1 MRGDTGENVQEAP
14 AGLYGHSGAAG
25 TVHQR
30 RTCGLHPE
38 TDFGRTGGGMK
49 KYLEEKLLNRLDY
62 SKETTDEEVLSQ
74 IDDLFL
80 LEEAIRLYPVDIRRK
95 LKQEI
100 FCSLR
105 RLDILQT
112 LIEDSS
118 ITEIMIN
125 RPAHIFVEKRGRME
139 EVPIQFSSEEKL
151 LQIIQR
157 IVGDCNR
164 TVNEVSPIVDARLQ
178 NGSRVNV
185 VLSPIALNG
194 PIVTIRKFPDCPLT
208 IDQLISWG
216 SITKEAAE
224 ELRLYVQAG
233 YNIFV
238 SGGTG
243 SGKTTFLNILSD
255 FIPKDERI
263 ITIEDSAELQIQGI
277 ENLIRLETRNEN
289 VEGCHAI
296 TIRDLIKSS
305 LRMRPD
311 RIIVGEVRGSEA
323 VDMITAFN
331 TGHDGSMSTG
341 HANSA
346 RDMLSRL
353 ENMILMGMDIPLAAV
368 KQQIASAID
377 IMIHLGRIRDKSRRV
392 LEITEIDGIQ
402 DGEIKMHTLY
412 EFTEDASPRIG
423 ILQKK
428 GQLQHVEKLKAAG
441 LML

>member
-1 MRGDTGENVQEAP
+1 MFPAQAGYFTDSYRGQQHNGNYDK
-14 AGLYGHSGAAG
+14 
-25 TVHQR
+25 
-30 RTCGLHPE
+30 RTRPHFCG
-38 TDFGRTGGGMK
+38 
-49 KYLEEKLLNRLDY
+49 
-62 SKETTDEEVLSQ
+62 
-74 IDDLFL
+74 
-80 LEEAIRLYPVDIRRK
+80 
-95 LKQEI
+95 
-100 FCSLR
+100 
-105 RLDILQT
+105 
-112 LIEDSS
+112 
-118 ITEIMIN
+118 
-125 RPAHIFVEKRGRME
+125 KRGRME

-412 EFTEDASPRIG
+412 EFTEDASPQIG
-423 ILQKK
+423 VLQKK

>member
-1 MRGDTGENVQEAP
+1 
-14 AGLYGHSGAAG
+14 
-25 TVHQR
+25 
-30 RTCGLHPE
+30 
-38 TDFGRTGGGMK
+38 MK

-125 RPAHIFVEKRGRME
+125 GPDHIFVEKRGRME

-423 ILQKK
+423 TLQKK

-441 LML
+441 LMLQEEKEGVLCRCKKRHCPI

>member
-1 MRGDTGENVQEAP
+1 
-14 AGLYGHSGAAG
+14 
-25 TVHQR
+25 
-30 RTCGLHPE
+30 
-38 TDFGRTGGGMK
+38 MK

-125 RPAHIFVEKRGRME
+125 GPDHIFVEKRGRME

-194 PIVTIRKFPDCPLT
+194 PIVTIRKLPDCPLT

-423 ILQKK
+423 TLQKK

>member
-1 MRGDTGENVQEAP
+1 
-14 AGLYGHSGAAG
+14 
-25 TVHQR
+25 
-30 RTCGLHPE
+30 
-38 TDFGRTGGGMK
+38 MK

-125 RPAHIFVEKRGRME
+125 GPDHIFVEKRGRME
-139 EVPIQFSSEEKL
+139 EVPIQFSSKEKL

-323 VDMITAFN
+323 VDMITAFIC
-331 TGHDGSMSTG
+331 T
-341 HANSA
+341 
-346 RDMLSRL
+346 
-353 ENMILMGMDIPLAAV
+353 I
-368 KQQIASAID
+368 
-377 IMIHLGRIRDKSRRV
+377 
-392 LEITEIDGIQ
+392 
-402 DGEIKMHTLY
+402 
-412 EFTEDASPRIG
+412 
-423 ILQKK
+423 
-428 GQLQHVEKLKAAG
+428 
-441 LML
+441 